1 MLKFPPAAVS
11 WHKNKSLKERGTAVE
26 VLFRY
31 ECLAKGYIPHVPD
44 GDPRCHDTIVM
55 NPTNGN
61 CKVTQSRGVTHQVTH
76 RAKANCQR
84 QSFSYKALALCLNR
98 KLHLRDSIVE
108 TLAVFI
114 VPEKAWYLIPV
125 DKIVSGTLSLRPH
138 IENSKGRY
146 EKYREKWNTFGY
158 GVNPIW
164 L

>member
-1 MLKFPPAAVS
+1 MMKFQPAAPS

-31 ECLAKGYIPHVPD
+31 ECLAKGYMPHVPD
-44 GDPRCHDTIVM
+44 GDPMCHDTVVM
-55 NPTNGN
+55 NPLNGK
-61 CKVTQSRGVTHQVTH
+61 CKVTQVRGVTHQTLGNKRWH
-76 RAKANCQR
+76 NYA
-84 QSFSYKALALCLNR
+84 YKALALCLNK

-108 TLAVFI
+108 TLAVFV

-125 DKIVSGTLSLRPH
+125 SKITAGTLSLRPH
-138 IENSKGRY
+138 VENSKGRY

-158 GVNPIW
+158 GVTPIG

>member
-1 MLKFPPAAVS
+1 MNFPAAPS

-31 ECLAKGYIPHVPD
+31 ECLAKGYMPHAPD
-44 GDPRCHDTIVM
+44 GDPMCHDSVVM
-55 NPTNGN
+55 NPLNGK
-61 CKVTQSRGVTHQVTH
+61 CKVTQVRGVTHQTIGS
-76 RAKANCQR
+76 RRSYA
-84 QSFSYKALALCLNR
+84 YKALALCLNK

-108 TLAVFI
+108 TLAVFV

-125 DKIVSGTLSLRPH
+125 SKISSGTVSLWPH
-138 IENSKGRY
+138 LENSKGQY

-158 GVNPIW
+158 GVSPIE